1 MPGQTLYEILEV
13 RQTASQVAIR
23 AAWERLSAQ
32 WDPIRPYNTDI
43 EARTRYAAIKD
54 AYSTLGNPQKRAAYD
69 KRLNVASK
77 APVSIRSGAIPKF
90 AVVFLAALAVAGY
103 NYSGKPEQP
112 RNDATKS
119 AAAAKDEVN
128 ETESKAKIDL
138 AHSEQQRERQQ
149 RLKDAGA
156 REQRESDLARSAA
169 KQRVDDGKARADM
182 ERVAKLR
189 STAKE
194 NKEQTRT
201 GMAATDKEPD
211 AAVISLHERRDR
223 SDVLAMK
230 LDTEFAS
237 GHKLS
242 SAPLTQNLIKR

>member
-32 WDPIRPYNTDI
+32 WDPVRPYNTDA

-77 APVSIRSGAIPKF
+77 APVSKPSRALHKF
-90 AVVFLAALAVAGY
+90 AVVVLAALAVAGY
-103 NYSGKPEQP
+103 NYSGKREQP
-112 RNDATKS
+112 RID
-119 AAAAKDEVN
+119 AAKDEVN
-128 ETESKAKIDL
+128 AAESKAKIEL
-138 AHSEQQRERQQ
+138 AHVEQRERQQ

-156 REQRESDLARSAA
+156 REQREADLARSAE
-169 KQRVDDGKARADM
+169 KQRVDEAKGRADM

-194 NKEQTRT
+194 NKDETRT
-201 GMAATDKEPD
+201 GMAAREKEAHAPM
-211 AAVISLHERRDR
+211 ISLHEHRDR

-237 GHKLS
+237 GHKLFS
-242 SAPLTQNLIKR
+242 VPLTRNLIKR

>member
-13 RQTASQVAIR
+13 RQTASHVAIR

-32 WDPIRPYNTDI
+32 WDPVRPYNTDA

-69 KRLNVASK
+69 KRLNVTSK
-77 APVSIRSGAIPKF
+77 APVSTPSSAIPKF

-103 NYSGKPEQP
+103 NYSDYSGKREQP
-112 RNDATKS
+112 RID
-119 AAAAKDEVN
+119 AAAAKDEVQ
-128 ETESKAKIDL
+128 EVESKAKIEL
-138 AHSEQQRERQQ
+138 AHLEQQRERQQ

-156 REQRESDLARSAA
+156 REQREADLARSAA
-169 KQRVDDGKARADM
+169 KQRVDEAKARAEM
-182 ERVAKLR
+182 ERLGKLR
-189 STAKE
+189 SSAKE
-194 NKEQTRT
+194 NMAETRT
-201 GMAATDKEPD
+201 AIAASNKEPD
-211 AAVISLHERRDR
+211 AAVISLHEHRDR

-237 GHKLS
+237 GHKLF